1 MAEKLTQGEMNTIQ
15 VKTWRK
21 RYRFSIQSMA
31 LVVALLA
38 PFALFWTLEAGQT
51 LFAALSFGLLALAML
66 VTAWIG

>member
-1 MAEKLTQGEMNTIQ
+1 MAEQLTPHEVNKVQ

-31 LVVALLA
+31 LVVALLS
-38 PFALFWTLEAGQT
+38 PFALYWGLEAGQNM
-51 LFAALSFGLLALAML
+51 LAALSFGLLALAML

>member
-1 MAEKLTQGEMNTIQ
+1 MAEQLTQNEMNKVQ

-21 RYRFSIQSMA
+21 RYRFPIQSMA
-31 LVVALLA
+31 LVVALLS
-38 PFALFWTLEAGQT
+38 PFALFWMLEAGQT